1 MSRAR
6 EQFVFDWGTR
16 PALGAEDFLVGP
28 SNAAAVALVD
38 RWPDWSMSSALVVG
52 PAQSGKSHLA
62 HVWQL
67 RSEAVMLTAAEL
79 GEERVPE
86 LIGLPAVVVE
96 DIDRGIASE
105 QALFHLLNLAR
116 EQRTSLLLTS
126 RAPAGELAVAL
137 PDLRSR
143 LRALAMTEIGTP
155 DQTLLT
161 AVLVKLLADRQIAA
175 APAVVHFLARELERS
190 FAAAAGLVEALDRLS
205 LAQRRPVTRA
215 LAAEALG
222 ALRAAEKAEKGD

>member
-1 MSRAR
+1 MSRAS

-16 PALGAEDFLVGP
+16 PALEAEDFLVGP

-38 RWPDWSMSSALVVG
+38 RWPDWAMASALVVG
-52 PAQSGKSHLA
+52 PPQSGKSHLA

-67 RSEAVMLTAAEL
+67 RSEAAMLAAAEL
-79 GEERVPE
+79 DEMHIPE
-86 LIGLPAVVVE
+86 LMGRPAVVVE

-126 RAPAGELAVAL
+126 RMPAGELTISL

-143 LRALAMTEIGTP
+143 LRALAMTEIEAP

-161 AVLVKLLADRQIAA
+161 ALLVKLLTDRQITA
-175 APAVVHFLARELERS
+175 APAVVHYLARELDRS
-190 FAAAAGLVEALDRLS
+190 FAAAARLVEVLDRLS
-205 LAQRRPVTRA
+205 LAQRRPVTRTLAGEA
-215 LAAEALG
+215 LAE
-222 ALRAAEKAEKGD
+222 LREAEKSEKGG

>member
-1 MSRAR
+1 MSRTR
-6 EQFVFDWGTR
+6 EQLVFDWGAR

-28 SNAAAVALVD
+28 SNAAAVDLVD

-67 RSEAVMLTAAEL
+67 RSDAAMLDAAALDET
-79 GEERVPE
+79 RVPE
-86 LIGLPAVVVE
+86 LMGRAAVVVE
-96 DIDRGIASE
+96 DIDRGMGSE
-105 QALFHLLNLAR
+105 KALFHLLNLAR

-126 RAPAGELAVAL
+126 RAPAGELTVAL

-143 LRALAMTEIGTP
+143 LRALAMTEIGAP

-161 AVLVKLLADRQIAA
+161 AVLVKLLSDRQILA
-175 APAVVHFLARELERS
+175 APAVVNYMARELDRS
-190 FAAAAGLVEALDRLS
+190 FSAAVHLVEAIDRLS
-205 LAQRRPVTRA
+205 LARRRPVTRA
-215 LAAEALG
+215 LATEALAALG
-222 ALRAAEKAEKGD
+222 AGNEPEKYE

>member
-6 EQFVFDWGTR
+6 EQFVFDWGAR

-28 SNAAAVALVD
+28 SNAAAVDLVD

-52 PAQSGKSHLA
+52 PPQSGKSHLA

-67 RSEAVMLTAAEL
+67 RSEAVMLSAAEL
-79 GEERVPE
+79 DEARVPE
-86 LIGLPAVVVE
+86 LIGRRAVVE
-96 DIDRGIASE
+96 DIDRGIVEE

-143 LRALAMTEIGTP
+143 LRALAMTEIGAP

-161 AVLVKLLADRQIAA
+161 AVIVKLLADRQITA
-175 APAVVHFLARELERS
+175 APAIVHYLAREVERS
-190 FAAAAGLVEALDRLS
+190 FAAAAGLIEAIDRLS

-222 ALRAAEKAEKGD
+222 AIRATEGGEKGD

>member
-6 EQFVFDWGTR
+6 EQFVFDWGAR

-28 SNAAAVALVD
+28 SNAAAVDLVD

-52 PAQSGKSHLA
+52 PPQSGKSHLA

-67 RSEAVMLTAAEL
+67 RSEAVMLSAAEL
-79 GEERVPE
+79 DEARVPE
-86 LIGLPAVVVE
+86 LIGRRAVVE
-96 DIDRGIASE
+96 DIDRGIVEE

-126 RAPAGELAVAL
+126 RAPAGELAIAL

-143 LRALAMTEIGTP
+143 LRALAMTEIGAP

-161 AVLVKLLADRQIAA
+161 AVIVKLLADRQITA
-175 APAVVHFLARELERS
+175 APAIVHYLAREVERS
-190 FAAAAGLVEALDRLS
+190 FAAAAGLIEAIDRLS

-222 ALRAAEKAEKGD
+222 AIRATEGGEKGD

>member
-1 MSRAR
+1 MSRTR
-6 EQFVFDWGTR
+6 EQFVFDWGAR

>member
-6 EQFVFDWGTR
+6 EQFVFDWGAR

-28 SNAAAVALVD
+28 SNAAAVDLVD

-52 PAQSGKSHLA
+52 PPQSGKSHLA

-67 RSEAVMLTAAEL
+67 RSEAVMLSAAEL
-79 GEERVPE
+79 DEARVPE
-86 LIGLPAVVVE
+86 LIGRRAVVE
-96 DIDRGIASE
+96 DIDRGIVEE

-143 LRALAMTEIGTP
+143 LRALAMTEIGAP

-161 AVLVKLLADRQIAA
+161 AVIVKLLADRQITA
-175 APAVVHFLARELERS
+175 APAIVHYLAREVERS
-190 FAAAAGLVEALDRLS
+190 FAAAAGLIEAIDRLS

-215 LAAEALG
+215 LAAEALDV
-222 ALRAAEKAEKGD
+222 LRAAERNEKGD

>member
-1 MSRAR
+1 MSRAS
-6 EQFVFDWGTR
+6 EQFVFDWGAR
-16 PALGAEDFLVGP
+16 PALEAEDFLVGP

-38 RWPDWSMSSALVVG
+38 RWPDWAMASALVVG
-52 PAQSGKSHLA
+52 PPQSGKSHLA

-67 RSEAVMLTAAEL
+67 RSEAAMLAATEL
-79 GEERVPE
+79 DEMHIPE
-86 LIGLPAVVVE
+86 LMGRPAVVVE

-126 RAPAGELAVAL
+126 RMPAGELAISL

-143 LRALAMTEIGTP
+143 LRALAMTEIGAP

-161 AVLVKLLADRQIAA
+161 ALLVKLLTDRQITA
-175 APAVVHFLARELERS
+175 APAVVHYLARELDRS
-190 FAAAAGLVEALDRLS
+190 FAAAARLVEVLDRLS
-205 LAQRRPVTRA
+205 LAQRRPVTRTLAGEA
-215 LAAEALG
+215 LAE
-222 ALRAAEKAEKGD
+222 LREAEKSEKGA

>member
-6 EQFVFDWGTR
+6 EQYVFDWGAR

-38 RWPDWSMSSALVVG
+38 RWPDWSMASALVVG
-52 PAQSGKSHLA
+52 PPQSGKSHLA

-67 RSEAVMLTAAEL
+67 RSEAAMLAAAEL
-79 GEERVPE
+79 DEMHIPE
-86 LIGLPAVVVE
+86 LMGRPAVVVE
-96 DIDRGIASE
+96 DIDRGIGSE

-126 RAPAGELAVAL
+126 RAPAGELTIAL

-161 AVLVKLLADRQIAA
+161 AVLVKLLADRQITA
-175 APAVVHFLARELERS
+175 APPVVHYLARELERS
-190 FAAAAGLVEALDRLS
+190 FAAAAGLVE
-205 LAQRRPVTRA
+205 V
-215 LAAEALG
+215 
-222 ALRAAEKAEKGD
+222 

>member
-1 MSRAR
+1 MSRSR
-6 EQFVFDWGTR
+6 EQFVFDWGAR

-62 HVWQL
+62 HVWRL
-67 RSEAVMLTAAEL
+67 RSEAAMLVAADL
-79 GEERVPE
+79 GEVRVPE
-86 LIGLPAVVVE
+86 LMGRPAVVVE

-126 RAPAGELAVAL
+126 RVPAGELTVAL

-161 AVLVKLLADRQIAA
+161 AVLVKLLADRQITA
-175 APAVVHFLARELERS
+175 APAVVHYLARELERS
-190 FAAAAGLVEALDRLS
+190 FAAAAGLVEVIDRLS
-205 LAQRRPVTRA
+205 LAQRRPVTRT
-215 LAAEALG
+215 LATEALRT
-222 ALRAAEKAEKGD
+222 LRAAERSEKGD

>member
-1 MSRAR
+1 MSRTR
-6 EQFVFDWGTR
+6 EQFVFDWGAR

-52 PAQSGKSHLA
+52 PPQSGKSHLA
-62 HVWQL
+62 HVWEL
-67 RSEAVMLTAAEL
+67 RSEAVMLSAADL
-79 GEERVPE
+79 GEARVPE
-86 LIGLPAVVVE
+86 LMGRPAVVVE

-126 RAPAGELAVAL
+126 RIPAGELTVAL

-161 AVLVKLLADRQIAA
+161 AVLVKLLADRQITVG
-175 APAVVHFLARELERS
+175 PVVVHYLARELERS
-190 FAAAAGLVEALDRLS
+190 FAAAAGLVEVIDRLS

-222 ALRAAEKAEKGD
+222 ALRAAERGEKSN

>member
-1 MSRAR
+1 MTRTS
-6 EQFVFDWGTR
+6 EQFVFDWGAR
-16 PALGAEDFLVGP
+16 AALGAEDFLVGP

-38 RWPDWSMSSALVVG
+38 RWPDWSMSSALVAG
-52 PAQSGKSHLA
+52 PTQSGKSHLA

-67 RSEAVMLTAAEL
+67 RSEAVMIPAGDL
-79 GEERVPE
+79 GEDHVPE
-86 LIGLPAVVVE
+86 LMGRPAVVVE

-126 RAPAGELAVAL
+126 RVPAGELAVAL

-161 AVLVKLLADRQIAA
+161 ALLVKLLADRQITA
-175 APAVVHFLARELERS
+175 APAVVHYLARELDRS

-205 LAQRRPVTRA
+205 LAQRRPVTRSLAADA
-215 LAAEALG
+215 LAE
-222 ALRAAEKAEKGD
+222 LRAAEKSGNGR

>member
-6 EQFVFDWGTR
+6 EQFVFDWGAR
-16 PALGAEDFLVGP
+16 AALGAEDFLIGP
-28 SNAAAVALVD
+28 SNAAVVALID
-38 RWPDWSMSSALVVG
+38 RWPDWPMSSALVVG
-52 PAQSGKSHLA
+52 PPQSGKSHLA
-62 HVWQL
+62 HVWRL
-67 RSEAVMLTAAEL
+67 RSEAATLTAADLNET
-79 GEERVPE
+79 RVPE
-86 LIGLPAVVVE
+86 LMVKPAVVVE
-96 DIDRGIASE
+96 DVDRGIGSE

-143 LRALAMTEIGTP
+143 LRALPMTEISAP

-161 AVLVKLLADRQIAA
+161 AVLVKLLADRQITA
-175 APAVVHFLARELERS
+175 APAVVHFLARELDRS
-190 FAAAAGLVEALDRLS
+190 FAAAARLVEALDRRS

-215 LAAEALG
+215 LAAEAL
-222 ALRAAEKAEKGD
+222 AEQRAAESAGKSR

>member
-6 EQFVFDWGTR
+6 EQFVFDWGAR
-16 PALGAEDFLVGP
+16 AALGAEDFLIGP
-28 SNAAAVALVD
+28 SNAAAVALID
-38 RWPDWSMSSALVVG
+38 RWPDWPMSSALVVG
-52 PAQSGKSHLA
+52 PPQSGKSHLA

-67 RSEAVMLTAAEL
+67 RSEAAMLTAADLNES
-79 GEERVPE
+79 RVPE
-86 LIGLPAVVVE
+86 LMVKPAVVVE
-96 DIDRGIASE
+96 DVDRGIGSE

-143 LRALAMTEIGTP
+143 LRALPMTAISAP

-161 AVLVKLLADRQIAA
+161 AVLVKLLADRQIMA
-175 APAVVHFLARELERS
+175 APAVVHFLARQLDRS
-190 FAAAAGLVEALDRLS
+190 FAAAARLVEALDRLS

-215 LAAEALG
+215 LAAEAL
-222 ALRAAEKAEKGD
+222 AKQRAAESAGKSR

>member
-1 MSRAR
+1 MSSAR
-6 EQFVFDWGTR
+6 EQLVFDWGAR

-28 SNAAAVALVD
+28 SNEMAVRLVD

-67 RSEAVMLTAAEL
+67 RSNAVMLAATEL
-79 GEERVPE
+79 DQDRVPD
-86 LIGLPAVVVE
+86 LMGLPAVIVE

-126 RAPAGELAVAL
+126 RAPAGELTIAL

-143 LRALAMTEIGTP
+143 LRALAMTEIGAP

-161 AVLVKLLADRQIAA
+161 ALLVKLLADRQISA
-175 APAVVHFLARELERS
+175 APAVVHYLARELDRS
-190 FAAAAGLVEALDRLS
+190 FAAASHLVEALDRLS

-215 LAAEALG
+215 LAAEALETV
-222 ALRAAEKAEKGD
+222 RSAEGREGPY

>member
-6 EQFVFDWGTR
+6 EQFVFDWGAR
-16 PALGAEDFLVGP
+16 PALGAEDFLVGS
-28 SNAAAVALVD
+28 SNAAAVALID

-52 PAQSGKSHLA
+52 PPQSGKSHLA

-67 RSEAVMLTAAEL
+67 RSAAAMLTAAEL
-79 GEERVPE
+79 TETRVPE
-86 LIGLPAVVVE
+86 LMVKPAVVVE
-96 DIDRGIASE
+96 EVDRGIGSE
-105 QALFHLLNLAR
+105 QALFHLLNFAR

-126 RAPAGELAVAL
+126 RAPAGELTIAL

-143 LRALAMTEIGTP
+143 LRALPMTEISAP

-161 AVLVKLLADRQIAA
+161 AVLVKLLADRQITAV
-175 APAVVHFLARELERS
+175 PAVVHFLARELDRS
-190 FAAAAGLVEALDRLS
+190 FAAAVRLVEALDRLS

-215 LAAEALG
+215 LAAEAL
-222 ALRAAEKAEKGD
+222 AELRAAEKP

>member
-1 MSRAR
+1 MNRTR
-6 EQFVFDWGTR
+6 EQYVFDWGAR

-28 SNAAAVALVD
+28 SNAAAVDLVD

-67 RSEAVMLTAAEL
+67 RSEAVMLSAAEL
-79 GEERVPE
+79 DEARVPD
-86 LIGLPAVVVE
+86 LIGRRAVVVE

-161 AVLVKLLADRQIAA
+161 AVIVKLLADRQITA
-175 APAVVHFLARELERS
+175 APAIVHYLAREVERS
-190 FAAAAGLVEALDRLS
+190 FAAAAGLIEAIDRLS

-222 ALRAAEKAEKGD
+222 ELQATEGSEKGD

>member
-6 EQFVFDWGTR
+6 EQFVFDWGAR

-126 RAPAGELAVAL
+126 RVPAGELAVAL

>member
-6 EQFVFDWGTR
+6 EQFVFDWGAR